1 MLETFTTRE
10 IASGLWLFIFFIYL
24 IIRLIKDKNIRKSF
38 VNLVKII
45 FSRFILVRFA
55 FIVIYSCIIIHIITK
70 MSIWK
75 WIYLKD
81 VILWILLVGVP
92 ICYNAMSCKAE
103 DHYFKK
109 MLLNNFGFIVIYQFF
124 INTFTY
130 PLWIEILIQPVMLSL
145 MVLQI
150 ISDKDDKTKILSKI
164 LDYIFLVFAIFNFS
178 TTLNIAIDTFIQY
191 DSLDILISFMVP
203 IIFSILFIP
212 VAYLFGLYSKYEQ
225 LFVRMKFYHSDKWC
239 TRFFSKCK
247 TIFICKLS
255 ISNVINFDKY
265 CIDHFRFNEDY
276 PQFKNIIKDYKEER
290 SKKDE

>member
-1 MLETFTTRE
+1 MLEIFTTRE
-10 IASGLWLFIFFIYL
+10 IASGLWFLIFFIYV
-24 IIRLIKDKNIRKSF
+24 IVRLIKDKDIRKSF
-38 VNLVKII
+38 ISLVKII
-45 FSRFILVRFA
+45 FSKFILIPFA
-55 FIVIYSCIIIHIITK
+55 FIVIYSCIIMYTITK
-70 MSIWK
+70 VSIWK

-81 VILWILLVGVP
+81 IIFWILLVGVP
-92 ICYNAMSCKAE
+92 ICYNAVNCKRE
-103 DHYFKK
+103 DHYFKN
-109 MLLNNFGFIVIYQFF
+109 MILNNLSFIGIYQFF

-130 PLWIEILIQPVMLSL
+130 PLWIELLIQPGILFL
-145 MVLQI
+145 MSLQI
-150 ISDKDDKTKILSKI
+150 VSDKDDSTKILSKI
-164 LDYIFLVFAIFNFS
+164 IDYIFIIFVVFNFC
-178 TTLNIAIDTFIQY
+178 TALNMAMDTYIQY
-191 DSLDILISFMVP
+191 DSLDLLISFMVP